1 MLVHVSDRTLNGFLL
16 EVRVDVLLF
25 LPATI
30 LISASVVVVS
40 IALVVVAP
48 LVIFV

>member
-1 MLVHVSDRTLNGFLL
+1 MLVHVSDRTFHGFLL
-16 EVRVDVLLF
+16 EVRVDVLLL
-25 LPATI
+25 LPAII
-30 LISASVVVVS
+30 LISASVIVVS